1 MKLTHNKKRNT
12 AFIYEVL
19 IKTLSVASIKNDEA
33 TKSRVIKTLKEFFN
47 KSTDLKKELDIYR
60 SLETVGD
67 HAKDVA
73 EKIIAEAK
81 RQFSGLDRKQIFN
94 TQTRLI
100 SEINKTFGK
109 DSWDIFVKNYKSI
122 ATISQVLSQNLNP
135 SAQVMLEGKLYQQNK
150 TEQVQP
156 APQVDNLTVQKF
168 VERFNIEYTEKL
180 NEHQKKLLSN
190 YISSYQDNGLNFKM
204 FLYEEI
210 DRLKQVL
217 QESIG
222 ASSEDVSNK
231 LGRVV
236 EKIRS
241 YNQQP
246 VNNELLTEVLTIQSL
261 AQELQTNGS

>member
-33 TKSRVIKTLKEFFN
+33 TKRRVVKTLKEFFN

-60 SLETVGD
+60 SLEAVGD

-81 RQFSGLDRKQIFN
+81 RQFSALDRKQIFN

-109 DSWDIFVKNYKSI
+109 DSWDIFVKNFKSI
-122 ATISQVLSQNLNP
+122 ATINQVLSQNLNP

-150 TEQVQP
+150 TERSQP
-156 APQVDNLTVQKF
+156 LPQVDNLTVQKF
-168 VERFNIEYTEKL
+168 VERFNTEYTEKL

-210 DRLKQVL
+210 DRLRSIL
-217 QESIG
+217 QENINLS
-222 ASSEDVSNK
+222 DNKVSDKLNK
-231 LGRVV
+231 VV
-236 EKIRS
+236 DKINS
-241 YNQQP
+241 YNKQP
-246 VNNELLTEVLTIQSL
+246 INNDLLSEVLNIQLL
-261 AQELQTNGS
+261 AEELQINGS

>member
-60 SLETVGD
+60 SLEAVGD
-67 HAKDVA
+67 HTKDIA
-73 EKIIAEAK
+73 EKIVAEAK
-81 RQFSGLDRKQIFN
+81 RQFNSLDRKQIFN

-122 ATISQVLSQNLNP
+122 ATINQVLNQNLNP
-135 SAQVMLEGKLYQQNK
+135 KAQIMLENKLYQQNK
-150 TEQVQP
+150 TEEVKP
-156 APQVDNLTVQKF
+156 LPQIDNLTVQKF
-168 VERFNIEYTEKL
+168 VERFNSEYTEKL
-180 NEHQKKLLSN
+180 NEHQKELLSN
-190 YISSYQDNGLNFKM
+190 YISSYQDNGLTFKM

-210 DRLKQVL
+210 DRLKCIL
-217 QESIG
+217 QEN
-222 ASSEDVSNK
+222 ADSSDDDVSQKLNK
-231 LGRVV
+231 VIN
-236 EKIRS
+236 KIND
-241 YNQQP
+241 YGQQP
-246 VNNELLTEVLTIQSL
+246 ISGELLSEVLTIQSL
-261 AQELQTNGS
+261 TQELQSNGN